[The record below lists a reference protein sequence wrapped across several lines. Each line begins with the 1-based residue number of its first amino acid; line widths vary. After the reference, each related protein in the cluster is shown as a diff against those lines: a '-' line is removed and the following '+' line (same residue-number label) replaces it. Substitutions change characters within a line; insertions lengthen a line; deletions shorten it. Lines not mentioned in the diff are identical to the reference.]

1 VHWKDQFD
9 EEFAVTTDVQV
20 TTGSRLARRPGHA
33 VAPVKHTI
41 ATYWREYAA
50 IAPFFVLFAAFG
62 AFPLIYAIYLSMLKW
77 DGISDPIF
85 VGGAQW
91 VRLFTTSEVWS
102 ALGNTALI
110 FAFGQIPVVIGAL
123 LGAALMS
130 QPRLK
135 LRSFYQTA
143 FFLPQVT
150 SLVAVAIVF
159 QSIFGDKFG
168 LVNVV
173 LKALGLPEQNWLA
186 NPWEMKVVIALM
198 IIWRGFGYFL
208 IIFMAGMSSI
218 DPSLYEAARVDGAG
232 PARIFRSLTLPLLR
246 PTIVFVAVTGT
257 IAGLQIFTEPQ
268 ILFRG
273 SGGPNDGGITMMLL
287 QYQYLGGTGSTNLSV
302 QPDLGFASVI
312 GWVVFLLLVVI
323 ALANTRILRS
333 SWKQD

>member
-1 VHWKDQFD
+1 VS
-9 EEFAVTTDVQV
+9 ADVQA
-20 TTGSRLARRPGHA
+20 TTSARLASRRHGA
-33 VAPVKHTI
+33 GTAPKGALVS
-41 ATYWREYAA
+41 YWREYAA
-50 IAPFFVLFAAFG
+50 IAPFFILFTAFG
-62 AFPLIYAIYLSMLKW
+62 AFPLLYAVYLSMVKW
-77 DGISDPIF
+77 DGISNPIF

-130 QPRLK
+130 QPRLR

-159 QSIFGDKFG
+159 QSIFSDKFG
-168 LVNVV
+168 LMNDV
-173 LKALGLPEQNWLA
+173 LKALGLPAQNWLA

-218 DPSLYEAARVDGAG
+218 DPSLHEAARVDGAG
-232 PARIFRSLTLPLLR
+232 PARIFRSITIPLLS
-246 PTIVFVAVTGT
+246 PTIIFVAVTGT

-268 ILFRG
+268 ILFTG
-273 SGGPNDGGITMMLL
+273 SGGPNNGGITMMLL
-287 QYQYLGGTGSTNLSV
+287 QYEYLGGTGTTNLSV

-323 ALANTRILRS
+323 ALANTRLLRN
-333 SWKQD
+333 SWREN